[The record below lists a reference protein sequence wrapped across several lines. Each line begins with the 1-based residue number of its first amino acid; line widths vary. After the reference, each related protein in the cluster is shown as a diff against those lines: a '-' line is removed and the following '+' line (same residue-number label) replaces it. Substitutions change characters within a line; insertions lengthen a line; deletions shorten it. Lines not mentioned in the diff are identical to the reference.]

1 MRSQT
6 NGHEHCNIGVCTHA
20 AAKRQPPASAS
31 FVVVVVVVVQV
42 TQRQLRKELR
52 LPEFANVD
60 RVEHRLGDD
69 GTLVVDI
76 VLANEGPYK
85 CHVTNARPPPT
96 NRHAG
101 QCHVTTQDLSPT
113 SAAAAAVG
121 ELDVDEEEEEEVGDD
136 DDCEVERN
144 NDDDCSSTAADVNGF
159 GV

>member
-1 MRSQT
+1 M
-6 NGHEHCNIGVCTHA
+6 
-20 AAKRQPPASAS
+20 
-31 FVVVVVVVVQV
+31 QV

-85 CHVTNARPPPT
+85 CHVT
-96 NRHAG
+96 
-101 QCHVTTQDLSPT
+101 TQDLSPT

-121 ELDVDEEEEEEVGDD
+121 ELDVDEEEEEVGDD